1 MTTIPESFEFPL
13 PPALTLALV
22 VAEFLKHFASNF
34 GFELRSGSSVFV
46 KFEDLELLDPAF
58 FFSHWQFWF
67 SLESWC
73 GS

>member
-46 KFEDLELLDPAF
+46 KFEDLEILDPAF
-58 FFSHWQFWF
+58 FILAVLVLSGK
-67 SLESWC
+67 LVR
-73 GS
+73 